1 MHLADAFIQSIQVIH
16 FFCQQYVYYIILY
29 IMCSILLCSRHVF
42 YVAAHIFMKIC
53 VIIFGVVINT
63 LEDVLDCEYNQLKG
77 FLLLYSQYSIKH
89 ILDYYLSLFS
99 GIHTAVQ
106 KFGISKICNVSYAH
120 QGCIYLIKNT
130 ENKLML

>member
-1 MHLADAFIQSIQVIH
+1 MHLADAFIQSIQAIK

-29 IMCSILLCSRHVF
+29 IMCSILLCSRYVF

-89 ILDYYLSLFS
+89 ILF
-99 GIHTAVQ
+99 V
-106 KFGISKICNVSYAH
+106 FVMF
-120 QGCIYLIKNT
+120 
-130 ENKLML
+130 LMLIRAASI

>member
-1 MHLADAFIQSIQVIH
+1 
-16 FFCQQYVYYIILY
+16 
-29 IMCSILLCSRHVF
+29 MCSRYVF

-63 LEDVLDCEYNQLKG
+63 HEDVLDCEYNQLKG
-77 FLLLYSQYSIKH
+77 FLLLYLQYSIKH

-130 ENKLML
+130 ENKLMLWNIIAI